1 MCACTTLTLTLTV
14 VAALTDVDG
23 CGAVA
28 VTAAADDVDVFV
40 ALGRKSQNR
49 IQLPAVLQSFNP
61 FILLCL
67 LHAALTRRFTSVDV
81 VALPRKASCNK
92 VNVTNGIEHCCGEEV
107 TRLSCRAYIETWR
120 C

>member
-40 ALGRKSQNR
+40 ALGRKVAKPY
-49 IQLPAVLQSFNP
+49 PAACCLAILQSVYP
-61 FILLCL
+61 FVLATC
-67 LHAALTRRFTSVDV
+67 SVDSTFY
-81 VALPRKASCNK
+81 LC
-92 VNVTNGIEHCCGEEV
+92 
-107 TRLSCRAYIETWR
+107 
-120 C
+120 